1 MPSLYIVLER
11 KIPNTDVYVNGSF
24 LSKKS
29 QELEELAKHLGV
41 TTLMGFFSISAEELG
56 SLLSEQDLETAPSTS
71 KLGGEWFTAEEGLR
85 TVHALLKSS
94 AESSMGD
101 QDHIAAELQEFARVL
116 ELARAN
122 SIRWHLAVDY

>member
-11 KIPNTDVYVNGSF
+11 EIPNTDVYVNGSV

-29 QELEELAKHLGV
+29 QELEKMAKDLGV
-41 TTLMGFFSISAEELG
+41 TTLMGFFSINRDELG
-56 SLLSEQDLETAPSTS
+56 SFLSEQDLESAAGNS
-71 KLGGEWFTAEEGLR
+71 KYDEKWFTAEEGLR
-85 TVHALLKSS
+85 TVHALLKST
-94 AESSMGD
+94 AESSLSD
-101 QDHIAAELQEFARVL
+101 RDRIAAELREFARVL